1 MDAPV
6 LPNASPMMLAHA
18 AARVAAP
25 GHLVLYRV
33 GEFYEVL
40 LDDAAIVSRT
50 LGVQLT
56 RRRQKDAPDIPMCG
70 IPAGAAGPAIT
81 RLLAAGHKVALS
93 EQPTDPSGERPLRLM
108 TPGTSVDADVLAEGR
123 PNNLTVALT
132 EDEAVGF
139 AWIDLSTGEAGTCM
153 ASLDGCG
160 AALARIAPS
169 EVLVARWPDES
180 NALAV
185 AVRGSGA
192 RFSDLSRPE
201 LAADEVDRVLA
212 LAYGRERREAMR
224 GFSPPELGALAAL
237 LDYISAVVGQL
248 PEGLLPPRRAS
259 IGDTMEIDG
268 PTLRGLEVLT
278 SASGRDGSMLSVLD
292 RTVTAPGARLLVRQL
307 CAPLTNPDTIRRRL
321 AMVRFLVAHPQVRVD
336 CREDLSGLPDML
348 RACGRLS
355 LGKGGPRDLAAV
367 RGGLDRAVAVTARL
381 GASLELPPGLV
392 MTGRELAIASGGDC
406 GNLAKT
412 LRRALIA
419 APPLS
424 AKEAGFIADG
434 YAKRLDASRAEA
446 AKAKAAIED
455 LQARYV
461 QETGVKALKVRVN
474 SIVGHHVE
482 VPASSAK
489 ALGTGFTLRQGL
501 ASTTRFTTP
510 ELDRLAA
517 TLAAASEQA
526 AFAEEAIFGELRSAV
541 LASREALTRIA
552 HAAAALDL
560 VCGLA
565 QAAAEGLWSEPELAE
580 DVGLTI
586 EGGRHPVAEA
596 LLEAEGRAFVA
607 NDCRMGEADRLWL
620 LTGPN
625 MAGKSTFL
633 RQVAIIALMAQVGS
647 FVPATRARMG
657 IVDKMFSR
665 IGASDDLAAGRSTFM
680 VEMLETSAILNQAT
694 ARSLVI
700 LDEVGRGTS
709 THDGLSIA
717 QACMEYLHDV
727 VECRTLFATH
737 FHELAD
743 AAETMEHAAC
753 MAMDASAGRHEEMF
767 AYKVV
772 PGRAGQSYGLR
783 VAARAGMP
791 NPVLARAAELLAQHT
806 GAGQPVPSRS
816 TPADGG
822 R

>member
-1 MDAPV
+1 MDLSPP
-6 LPNASPMMLAHA
+6 PNASPMMVAHA
-18 AARVAAP
+18 AARAVAP

-40 LDDAAIVSRT
+40 RDDAVVVSRA
-50 LGVQLT
+50 LGIQLT
-56 RRRQKDAPDIPMCG
+56 RRRQKEAADVPMCG
-70 IPAGAAGPAIT
+70 IPAATAGSAVS
-81 RLLAAGHKVALS
+81 RLLAAGYKVALS
-93 EQPTDPSGERPLRLM
+93 EQPVDPSGERPLRLM
-108 TPGTSVDADVLAEGR
+108 TPGTSVDPDVLADGR
-123 PNNLTVALT
+123 ANNLTVALT
-132 EDEAVGF
+132 DGEAVGF
-139 AWIDLSTGEAGTCM
+139 AWIDLSTGDTGTCM
-153 ASLDGCG
+153 ASLNGCG

-169 EVLVARWPDES
+169 EILVARWPEASD
-180 NALAV
+180 ALAV

-192 RFSDLSRPE
+192 KFSDLSRRE
-201 LAADEVDRVLA
+201 LTSDEADAILAAAYDR
-212 LAYGRERREAMR
+212 GRREALR

-237 LDYISAVVGQL
+237 LDYVRAVVGQL

-259 IGDTMEIDG
+259 ITDTMEING

-278 SASGRDGSMLSVLD
+278 SASGRDGSLLSVLD
-292 RTVTAPGARLLVRQL
+292 RTVTAAGARLLARQL

-321 AMVRFLVAHPQVRVD
+321 AMVRFLVANPQVRAD
-336 CREDLSGLPDML
+336 CRENLSGMPDML

-355 LGKGGPRDLAAV
+355 LGKAGPRDLAAV
-367 RGGLDRAVAVTARL
+367 RGGLERAAAVASQLKGTP
-381 GASLELPPGLV
+381 ELPPGLLT
-392 MTGRELAIASGGDC
+392 TGRELAIAPEGDYC

-412 LRRALIA
+412 LRRALVPE
-419 APPLS
+419 PPLS
-424 AKEAGFIADG
+424 ARESGFIADG
-434 YAKRLDASRAEA
+434 YARRLDARRAEVA
-446 AKAKAAIED
+446 EAKGAIEN
-455 LQARYV
+455 LQSRYV
-461 QETGVKALKVRVN
+461 QETGIKSLKIRVN

-482 VPASSAK
+482 VPAASAK
-489 ALGTGFTLRQGL
+489 NLGTDFTLRQGL

-517 TLAAASEQA
+517 TLEVASEQMTL
-526 AFAEEAIFGELRSAV
+526 AEQAIFTELCSAV

-552 HAAAALDL
+552 HAAAAVDL

-565 QAAAEGLWSEPELAE
+565 QAAAEGMWSEPELA
-580 DVGLTI
+580 DDTSLTI

-596 LLEAEGRAFVA
+596 LLEAEGRTFVA
-607 NDCRMGEADRLWL
+607 NDCRMGETDRLWL

-633 RQVAIIALMAQVGS
+633 RQVAIIVLMAQVGS
-647 FVPATRARMG
+647 FVPVTRARLG
-657 IVDKMFSR
+657 IVDKMFGR

-694 ARSLVI
+694 PHSLVI

-717 QACMEYLHDV
+717 EACMEFLHDV
-727 VECRTLFATH
+727 IGCRTLFATH

-743 AAETMEHAAC
+743 AAETMKHAAC
-753 MAMDASAGRHEEMF
+753 MAMDASAGRYEEMF

-772 PGRAGQSYGLR
+772 PGRAGQSHGLK

-791 NPVLARAAELLAQHT
+791 TSVLTRAAVLLAQHT
-806 GAGQPVPSRS
+806 EQHNVGSSA
-816 TPADGG
+816 
-822 R
+822 

>member
-1 MDAPV
+1 VNAPV
-6 LPNASPMMLAHA
+6 PPNTSPMMLAHA

-40 LDDAAIVSRT
+40 LDDAATVSRA
-50 LGVQLT
+50 LGIQLT
-56 RRRQKDAPDIPMCG
+56 RRRQKDAADIPMCG
-70 IPAGAAGPAIT
+70 IPAAVAGSAVS
-81 RLLAAGHKVALS
+81 RLLAAGYKVALS
-93 EQPTDPSGERPLRLM
+93 EQPTGPAGERPLRLM
-108 TPGTSVDADVLAEGR
+108 TPGTSVDADVLTDGR

-132 EDEAVGF
+132 EGEAVGF

-153 ASLDGCG
+153 ASLDECG

-169 EVLVARWPDES
+169 EILVARWPEAS
-180 NALAV
+180 EALAV

-201 LAADEVDRVLA
+201 LAPDEAAGVLA
-212 LAYGRERREAMR
+212 LAYGRERPEEMR
-224 GFSPPELGALAAL
+224 GFSPPELDALVAL
-237 LDYISAVVGQL
+237 LDYVRAVVGQL
-248 PEGLLPPRRAS
+248 PEALPPPRRAS

-278 SASGRDGSMLSVLD
+278 SASGRDGSLLSVLD

-307 CAPLTNPDTIRRRL
+307 CAPLTDPDTIRRRL
-321 AMVRFLVAHPQVRVD
+321 AMVRFLVAHPRIRVG

-355 LGKGGPRDLAAV
+355 LSKGGPRDLAAV
-367 RGGLDRAVAVTARL
+367 RDGLERAAAVVAQLGGSAD
-381 GASLELPPGLV
+381 LPPGLA
-392 MTGRELAIASGGDC
+392 TAGRALAAASNGVC
-406 GNLAKT
+406 GSLLKA
-412 LRRALIA
+412 LRRALVA
-419 APPLS
+419 VPPLS
-424 AKEAGFIADG
+424 ATEPGFVTEG

-446 AKAKAAIED
+446 ADVKRAIED
-455 LQARYV
+455 LQGRYV
-461 QETGVKALKVRVN
+461 QETGVKALKIRAN
-474 SIVGHHVE
+474 SIVGYHVE
-482 VPASSAK
+482 VPASSATS
-489 ALGTGFTLRQGL
+489 LGAGFTLRQGL

-517 TLAAASEQA
+517 TLDAASEQVA
-526 AFAEEAIFGELRSAV
+526 SAEQAVFEELRREV

-565 QAAAEGLWSEPELAE
+565 QAAAEGLWSEPELAG
-580 DVGLTI
+580 DTGLAI
-586 EGGRHPVAEA
+586 ESGRHPVAEP
-596 LLEAEGRAFVA
+596 LLEAQARTFVA
-607 NDCRMGEADRLWL
+607 NDCRMGEMDRLWL

-633 RQVAIIALMAQVGS
+633 RQVALIALMAQVGS
-647 FVPATRARMG
+647 FVPAAHVQLG
-657 IVDKMFSR
+657 VVDKMFSR

-727 VECRTLFATH
+727 VGCRTLFATH

-743 AAETMEHAAC
+743 AAEAMEHAVC

-772 PGRAGQSYGLR
+772 PGRSGQSYGLK

-791 NPVLARAAELLAQHT
+791 TAVLERAAALLAQRT
-806 GAGQPVPSRS
+806 GATQAVPSS
-816 TPADGG
+816 SLATEGEQ
-822 R
+822 

>member
-1 MDAPV
+1 MDLSPP
-6 LPNASPMMLAHA
+6 PNASPMMVAHA
-18 AARVAAP
+18 AARAVAP

-40 LDDAAIVSRT
+40 RDDAVVVSRA
-50 LGVQLT
+50 LGIQLT
-56 RRRQKDAPDIPMCG
+56 RRRQKEAADVPMCG
-70 IPAGAAGPAIT
+70 IPAATAGSAVS
-81 RLLAAGHKVALS
+81 RLLAAGYKVALS
-93 EQPTDPSGERPLRLM
+93 EQPVDPSGERPLRLM
-108 TPGTSVDADVLAEGR
+108 TPGTSVDPDVLADGR
-123 PNNLTVALT
+123 ANNLTVALT
-132 EDEAVGF
+132 DGEAVGF
-139 AWIDLSTGEAGTCM
+139 AWIDLSTGETGTCM
-153 ASLDGCG
+153 ASLNGCG

-169 EVLVARWPDES
+169 EILVARWPEASD
-180 NALAV
+180 ALAV

-192 RFSDLSRPE
+192 KFSDLSRRE
-201 LAADEVDRVLA
+201 LTSDEADGILAAAYDR
-212 LAYGRERREAMR
+212 GRREALR

-237 LDYISAVVGQL
+237 LDYVRAVVGQL

-259 IGDTMEIDG
+259 IADTMEING

-278 SASGRDGSMLSVLD
+278 SASGRDGSLLSVLD
-292 RTVTAPGARLLVRQL
+292 RTVTAAGARLLARQL

-321 AMVRFLVAHPQVRVD
+321 AMVRFLVANPQVRAD
-336 CREDLSGLPDML
+336 CRENLSGMPDML

-355 LGKGGPRDLAAV
+355 LGKAGPRDLAAV
-367 RGGLDRAVAVTARL
+367 RGGLERAAAVASQLKGTP
-381 GASLELPPGLV
+381 ELPPGLL
-392 MTGRELAIASGGDC
+392 TAGRELAIAPEGDC

-412 LRRALIA
+412 LRRALVPE
-419 APPLS
+419 PPLS
-424 AKEAGFIADG
+424 ARESGFIADG
-434 YAKRLDASRAEA
+434 YAKRLDARRAEVA
-446 AKAKAAIED
+446 EAKGAIEN
-455 LQARYV
+455 LQSRYV
-461 QETGVKALKVRVN
+461 QETGIKSLKIRAN

-482 VPASSAK
+482 VPAASAK
-489 ALGTGFTLRQGL
+489 NLGTDFTLRQGL

-517 TLAAASEQA
+517 TLEVASEQMTL
-526 AFAEEAIFGELRSAV
+526 AEQAIFTELCSAV

-552 HAAAALDL
+552 HAAAAVDL

-565 QAAAEGLWSEPELAE
+565 QAAAEGMWSEPELA
-580 DVGLTI
+580 DDTSLTI

-596 LLEAEGRAFVA
+596 LLEAEGRTFVA
-607 NDCRMGEADRLWL
+607 NDCRMGETDRLWL

-633 RQVAIIALMAQVGS
+633 RQVAIIVLMAQVGS
-647 FVPATRARMG
+647 FVPVTRARLG

-694 ARSLVI
+694 PHSLVI

-717 QACMEYLHDV
+717 EACMEFLHDV
-727 VECRTLFATH
+727 IGCRTLFATH

-743 AAETMEHAAC
+743 AAETMKHAAC
-753 MAMDASAGRHEEMF
+753 MAMDASAGRYEEMF

-772 PGRAGQSYGLR
+772 PGRAGQSHGLK

-791 NPVLARAAELLAQHT
+791 TSVLARAAVLLAQHT
-806 GAGQPVPSRS
+806 GQHNVGPS
-816 TPADGG
+816 A
-822 R
+822 